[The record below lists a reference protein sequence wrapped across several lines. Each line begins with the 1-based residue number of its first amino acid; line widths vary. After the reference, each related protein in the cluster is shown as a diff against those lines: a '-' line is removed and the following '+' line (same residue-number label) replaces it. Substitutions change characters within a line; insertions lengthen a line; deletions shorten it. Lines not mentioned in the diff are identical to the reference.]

1 MFYLLFLRK
10 YAFFVFRMRK
20 TTLNLDIGKVI
31 KERRA
36 LLGISQQDLSDYS
49 GVGISTVKDLER
61 GVGNPSIETLK
72 KILDVVGLE
81 IILQV
86 NLPKS
91 HKVYHSKQIF
101 PVFTNMLPE
110 GANRRALCRLKKFYR
125 KDFFGLLELIY

>member
-1 MFYLLFLRK
+1 M
-10 YAFFVFRMRK
+10 
-20 TTLNLDIGKVI
+20 NIGKVI

-86 NLPKS
+86 
-91 HKVYHSKQIF
+91 KQT
-101 PVFTNMLPE
+101 V
-110 GANRRALCRLKKFYR
+110 K
-125 KDFFGLLELIY
+125 

>member
-1 MFYLLFLRK
+1 MKKHTLCIGNRFFYYLC
-10 YAFFVFRMRK
+10 
-20 TTLNLDIGKVI
+20 TQSTINHTLMDIGKVI

-86 NLPKS
+86 
-91 HKVYHSKQIF
+91 KQT
-101 PVFTNMLPE
+101 V
-110 GANRRALCRLKKFYR
+110 K
-125 KDFFGLLELIY
+125 

>member
-1 MFYLLFLRK
+1 M
-10 YAFFVFRMRK
+10 
-20 TTLNLDIGKVI
+20 DIGIVI

-61 GVGNPSIETLK
+61 GVGNPSIDTLR

-86 NLPKS
+86 
-91 HKVYHSKQIF
+91 KQT
-101 PVFTNMLPE
+101 V
-110 GANRRALCRLKKFYR
+110 K
-125 KDFFGLLELIY
+125 